1 MPGWFGFHF
10 QFLYVPKFCVPGH
23 GSYHSYQL
31 QAKSATER
39 QVQVDHVGIQ
49 LTRLA
54 IMGIELEILEEKRY
68 DIIYIYTS
76 KKINGCL
83 QLVFFL
89 CAHCTHHPPDFVGL
103 FMSVSGNETPSS
115 GSMESLDRNSALFTS
130 QNERVFGWRH
140 WPTAICRAMLWEAR
154 SWLDLIQA
162 SIEIGFVHMYAWI
175 HI

>member
-39 QVQVDHVGIQ
+39 QVHVDHVGIQ

-68 DIIYIYTS
+68 DIIYIYLYIYTS
-76 KKINGCL
+76 QKINGCL
-83 QLVFFL
+83 QRVFL
-89 CAHCTHHPPDFVGL
+89 CVLIVLTIPQTSLVCLCLFQETKHPHLVVWKVWTETQLCSHHRT
-103 FMSVSGNETPSS
+103 N
-115 GSMESLDRNSALFTS
+115 GSLVDGTGQQQFAEPC
-130 QNERVFGWRH
+130 FGKQGVDW
-140 WPTAICRAMLWEAR
+140 T
-154 SWLDLIQA
+154 
-162 SIEIGFVHMYAWI
+162 
-175 HI
+175 

>member
-1 MPGWFGFHF
+1 VSPAMAAITAISSKPSPLRNGRSRWIMLGYSWPGW
-10 QFLYVPKFCVPGH
+10 PSW
-23 GSYHSYQL
+23 GSNWKYW
-31 QAKSATER
+31 KRRDT
-39 QVQVDHVGIQ
+39 
-49 LTRLA
+49 
-54 IMGIELEILEEKRY
+54 IL
-68 DIIYIYTS
+68 YIYTS